1 MSKKMTIAEAFDI
14 VPTDGMILL
23 RAPMME
29 CLEEAERRN
38 ARSKSEK
45 WSIAAVQVGATMS
58 VVVKHWQVW

>member
-1 MSKKMTIAEAFDI
+1 MTIAEAFDI
-14 VPTDGMILL
+14 VPADGMILL
-23 RAPMME
+23 RAPMVE

-45 WSIAAVQVGATMS
+45 WSIVAVQVGAAMS